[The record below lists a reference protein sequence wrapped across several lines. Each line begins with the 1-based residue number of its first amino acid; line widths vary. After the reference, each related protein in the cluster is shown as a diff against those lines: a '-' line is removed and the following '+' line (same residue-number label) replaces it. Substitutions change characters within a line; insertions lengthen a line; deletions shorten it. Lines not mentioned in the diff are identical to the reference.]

1 MALRPTIGPKPKRA
15 PQPREKRPAPAEST
29 SAEAYYLL
37 KQMQNRTGVAVK
49 LKDGELLH
57 GVIEWYDRQCI
68 KLNRDGE
75 PNLMIYKD
83 SIKYIYKAESDDDD
97 GEDG

>member
-1 MALRPTIGPKPKRA
+1 MALRPSNPPKGKHVKKAKRA
-15 PQPREKRPAPAEST
+15 APSDST

-37 KQMQNRTGVAVK
+37 KQMQNRTDVAVK

-68 KLNRDGE
+68 KLNRVGD

-83 SIKYIYKAESDDDD
+83 SIKYIYKPDE
-97 GEDG
+97 EDE

>member
-1 MALRPTIGPKPKRA
+1 
-15 PQPREKRPAPAEST
+15 
-29 SAEAYYLL
+29 
-37 KQMQNRTGVAVK
+37 MQNRTDVAVK

-68 KLNRDGE
+68 KLTRDHE

-83 SIKYIYKAESDDDD
+83 SIKYIYKAESDEDDD
-97 GEDG
+97 

>member
-1 MALRPTIGPKPKRA
+1 MKKAKRA
-15 PQPREKRPAPAEST
+15 APSDST

-37 KQMQNRTGVAVK
+37 KQMQNRTDVAVK

-68 KLNRDGE
+68 KLNRVGD

-83 SIKYIYKAESDDDD
+83 SIKYIYKPDE
-97 GEDG
+97 EDE